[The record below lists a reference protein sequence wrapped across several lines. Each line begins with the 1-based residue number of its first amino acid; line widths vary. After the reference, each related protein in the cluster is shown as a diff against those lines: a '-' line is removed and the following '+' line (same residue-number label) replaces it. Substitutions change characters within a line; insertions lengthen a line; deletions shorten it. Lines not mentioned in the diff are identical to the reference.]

1 MWLGIHNGT
10 EWWMAFAGIWML
22 IFWGPII
29 ALAVWGIISQSRS
42 KDQPPQRE
50 DPLEIAQHRY
60 AQGEITR
67 EQFEEIKATLK
78 QQLAIR
84 N

>member
-1 MWLGIHNGT
+1 MWLRVHDGT
-10 EWWMAFAGIWML
+10 GWWMLFAGIWML

-29 ALAVWGIISQSRS
+29 ALAVWGIINISR
-42 KDQPPQRE
+42 DNDHQPKHRKGS
-50 DPLEIAQHRY
+50 LEITQGRY

-67 EQFEEIKATLK
+67 EQFEEIKVILK
-78 QQLAIR
+78 EPVGR